1 MYNRLAIVVAALV
14 LAATTAAFA
23 QTPTDVTGRVVRVDP
38 AAQVIILDDNQAFRV
53 TPNTVV
59 LVGDRPTPIGALQ
72 PGQPVV
78 IHSGEAVAITPAG
91 GALAQ
96 APPGTVVV
104 AQRANS
110 QTVFGRVKDV
120 SRGEIKIEVDSDDFE
135 VKVPREVAAQVRK
148 GDVVRLDLTFN
159 PTR

>member
-1 MYNRLAIVVAALV
+1 MYKRLAIFVAALV
-14 LAATTAAFA
+14 FRATTAAFA
-23 QTPTDVTGRVVRVDP
+23 QSPVDVTGRVVRVDP
-38 AAQVIILDDNQAFRV
+38 AAQIVILDNNQAFRV

-78 IHSGEAVAITPAG
+78 IRAGEAVAITPTG
-91 GALAQ
+91 GTLAQ
-96 APPGTVVV
+96 APPSTVVV
-104 AQRANS
+104 APANV
-110 QTVFGRVKDV
+110 QTVFGRVTDV
-120 SRGEIKIEVDSDDFE
+120 DRGEIKIKVDADAFE

>member
-1 MYNRLAIVVAALV
+1 MV
-14 LAATTAAFA
+14 LAVTTAAFA
-23 QTPTDVTGRVVRVDP
+23 QSPVDATGRVVRVDP
-38 AAQVIILDDNQAFRV
+38 AAQVIILDTNQAFRV
-53 TPNTVV
+53 TPNTMV

-78 IHSGEAVAITPAG
+78 IRAGEAVTITPAG
-91 GALAQ
+91 GTVAQ
-96 APPGTVVV
+96 APPSTVVV
-104 AQRANS
+104 AQPANS
-110 QTVFGRVKDV
+110 QTVFGRVADV
-120 SRGEIKIEVDSDDFE
+120 GRGEIKIKVDSDDFE